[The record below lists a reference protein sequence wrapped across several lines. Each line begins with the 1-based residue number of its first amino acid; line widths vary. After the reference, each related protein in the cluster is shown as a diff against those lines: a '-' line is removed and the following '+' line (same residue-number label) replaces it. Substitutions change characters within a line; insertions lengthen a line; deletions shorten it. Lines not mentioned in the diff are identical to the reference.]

1 MSDLEPT
8 LTGQDVVEAFKSDV
22 EDFFE
27 TGHHFELRVETL
39 GFAPMCK
46 GSGPTARIQ
55 LPVEMLEKAV
65 NSFEDL
71 ALLLLIL
78 GHETAHYLHR
88 HNEHRDESALES
100 RALEMWADYFG
111 TKLAMVVMTIG
122 NKTLLRF
129 GDLPGAKNSGSR
141 LDALAS
147 ALATLSGTY
156 FNITSPKYPTANER
170 VSICISGM
178 LSFFEVQF
186 GLQDISIGGEEAYR
200 KAMEPRTI
208 IDRAFKVQKRLY
220 ANRTLAELAE
230 KSFSG
235 GGGGEYQELNVIKA
249 VHRKIQDGQPALFE
263 GLKMLQSLWLNL
275 NYDIPP
281 EVSAEIAKRKREL
294 LISTLGEMGISTE
307 ILQPE
312 PYSPTPESILP

>member
-1 MSDLEPT
+1 MSDLEST
-8 LTGQDVVEAFKSDV
+8 LTGQDVIDAFKADI

-27 TGHHFELRVETL
+27 AGHHFELRVETS
-39 GFAPMCK
+39 GFAPTCK

-65 NSFEDL
+65 DSFDDL

-129 GDLPGAKNSGSR
+129 GDLPGAKNAGSR

-147 ALATLSGTY
+147 ALATLSCTY
-156 FNITSPKYPTANER
+156 FNISSPKYPPANER

-186 GLQDISIGGEEAYR
+186 GLQDGSIGGEDAYR

-220 ANRTLAELAE
+220 ANRTLADLAE
-230 KSFSG
+230 KSPSV
-235 GGGGEYQELNVIKA
+235 GGEYQELNIIRA

-263 GLKMLQSLWLNL
+263 GLKVLQSLWLSL
-275 NYDIPP
+275 NYEIPP

-294 LISTLGEMGISTE
+294 LISTLGDMGISAE
-307 ILQPE
+307 ILE
-312 PYSPTPESILP
+312 PKP